1 MPHLALLLTT
11 VVWGATFPAT
21 KAALAQIAPLSFLMV
36 RFGLGAAAALA
47 VALLLG
53 YRLDTNPRLLRM
65 AVIATTWLGLGYLFQ
80 TVGLRYTTAS
90 NSAFITVLYVVF
102 VPLILR
108 RFGRQTWGA
117 IALSVVG
124 LWFLV
129 KPSASINLGDA
140 LNLACAAAF
149 AAHIACLERFTQT
162 GQSVSLFLWQLL
174 LMTGVMG
181 VASIWEQPTAEMFR
195 PTTVFLV
202 GLLVTG
208 VLATGAFAVQMWA
221 QRIVPAQQVAL
232 IFSLEPACAA
242 WLAWMFL
249 GESLDTAGW
258 IGSGCIVLAT
268 LIGAFGRHEA
278 AASSVPPIVAEPSG

>member
-21 KAALAQIAPLSFLMV
+21 KAALAQIAPLSFLMT
-36 RFGLGAAAALA
+36 RFALGAVAALA

-53 YRLDTNPRLLRM
+53 YRLETNPRLLRM
-65 AVIATTWLGLGYLFQ
+65 ALIATTWLGLGYLFQ

-108 RFGRQTWGA
+108 RFGTQTWLA
-117 IALSVVG
+117 IGLSVIG

-129 KPSASINLGDA
+129 KPSVAINVGDM
-140 LNLACAAAF
+140 LNLACAVAF
-149 AAHIACLERFTQT
+149 AAHIACLERFTQA

-174 LMTGVMG
+174 LMTAVMG
-181 VASIWEQPTAEMFR
+181 AASIWEQPTAEMFR
-195 PTTVFLV
+195 PTTAFLV

-208 VLATGAFAVQMWA
+208 LLATGAFAVQMWA

-232 IFSLEPACAA
+232 IFAFEPACAA

-258 IGSGCIVLAT
+258 IGSGFILLAT
-268 LIGAFGRHEA
+268 LLGTFGSHEA
-278 AASSVPPIVAEPSG
+278 ATSPAPSTVAQSSG